1 MTKVLKNISLLILCI
16 VCFIPYL
23 LVLTGHAQIIRGS
36 GGSTMG
42 VIIGPVILPGDGG
55 IVIDSEIPVQ
65 NDWSAVTGVIKNTP
79 YENGALRSYKS
90 LYVVNDKF
98 TKSYKADR
106 KYASFVKYFK
116 VVRTDGRPIYDDD
129 GVLDVRWWKNG
140 IFTKSDEIIDY
151 AADLYVSTQMLD
163 YDYRGFLGTVLY
175 SKFERGELLTTFSRE
190 QDPEDVFSSPL
201 HDKNPN
207 NYGAGAYKNNGLNPG
222 FEYYKLVDL
231 HKTNSPYVFVELN
244 ARAYWENCFWGGCY
258 DYINILDCL
267 SGFMPRANRNW
278 ANELITKEVVEE
290 GFYKG
295 CTTYYSP
302 KDFTVIATNLNNL
315 LKVNDVETSPK
326 YGTSVV
332 PYKDGHHI
340 SISEEGLT
348 KVQIENGAEGRY
360 TTYYCFI
367 DETLPDINYTFH
379 NANALEKR
387 VVGNIIT
394 NSNGSKSQTIYEGI
408 FKDQVQI
415 NFGYDENTESPEFAT
430 CTFNGNTFEI
440 ENGQWFNEEG
450 EYTITVTDLA
460 GNTTISKFTIDKNAP
475 SYNLNRLQSD
485 KTYKIS
491 KWYLTSIPYGYTS
504 YGTYSF
510 KEQADAL
517 SFACEVEKQN
527 NVTKYYLND
536 IDDFIDT
543 HLVASGNAVKA
554 GDYWYYKSRENP
566 DLYVYYFDKNSLEE
580 VIEYYAQDFV
590 SDEQIYRLNSSI
602 YPNNYGN
609 SLDDSMYDN
618 IIEKNGIKAYIVNNF
633 TFKYVDDVE
642 ASKIYYDYA
651 EGETQENWIEFQ
663 FDKSFASQV
672 NAHGLYKIREVD
684 FVGNKTEYYV
694 FLDKQAPMLD
704 IQVKVYGKDNP
715 FTQTISVND
724 IPNNGELV
732 LYYEDFKIL
741 NIIEDDKWYVLEIK
755 APDGTTKRYTYLDN
769 LPDFSSIGAGE
780 YTITIADRLNNQF
793 KFKVNL
799 LGEAP
804 KANFEVINSGNQLK
818 VNITTGEDYNTLTD
832 LKIYR
837 NGILLN
843 SEIGYDEYPDDENN
857 SLIFI
862 NTNTLQYIFNKGGI
876 YNVELSDN
884 FNRTLSYEFKFEKEL
899 PTGILI
905 GVEHNGR
912 TKNDVS
918 FIYDTNKYFAVV
930 YKNNQSIIVE
940 ENIKD
945 NQSTINF
952 VAEENSENKFNI
964 YLYDKTDN
972 ENYNL
977 YTFTIKTIKPIINLY
992 GVENGGKTGGSV
1004 YATWEN
1010 TDEQY
1015 TSNYIVNGNSYEYK
1029 KGQVL
1034 SAEGEYTINLIDEI
1048 GNTGVVTFEIDKT
1061 IDFAI
1066 ADVNGKTYTLDEI
1079 SLINFDIRIINLE
1092 ELTCEIFRNDR
1103 AIDYEF
1109 GLMIS
1114 EEGLY
1119 KVNLYDDYGN
1129 TFYFTF
1135 EIDKTPPK
1143 ATLYG
1148 VENFGITNGNVW
1160 VNSQE
1165 SNLTCWYILDE
1176 NFKADYKLST
1186 ELKQSGKYVVCITDK
1201 AKNITT
1207 FEFTIDKKIDYEINT
1222 YYGGI
1227 SNGGVRII
1235 ANENLKIIMLKDGQA
1250 FDYSFEQILNEEGEY
1265 SFTLF
1270 DDLGN
1275 KTSFYFNIIT
1285 KRKQSIKHLLQE
1297 NIEVESVL
1305 KNDENYEFTI
1315 TDGRL
1320 YLFDEGQYLVNILD
1334 NNSGEKYSF
1343 NITIDTTPPTL
1354 ELVGVENG
1362 GSTKK
1367 LVSMKNISE
1376 DNCTLV
1382 VMVDGMY
1389 FDYKLGDEI
1398 EKAGRFVVTLTDEAG
1413 NSTTYTFDRIYSLNG
1428 ASIAVLAGFGALV
1441 VLLIALL
1448 IKSRHHYYKNEVIE
1462 EEIEETTI
1470 TDDFDDNGD
1479 ENSENDE
1486 NL

>member
-42 VIIGPVILPGDGG
+42 VIIGPVIIPEDGLIG
-55 IVIDSEIPVQ
+55 GGSS
-65 NDWSAVTGVIKNTP
+65 WSPDYSNSNLSPNTP
-79 YENGALRSYKS
+79 YADGALRGYSTIGVYN
-90 LYVVNDKF
+90 VVRD
-98 TKSYKADR
+98 TKSWNGF
-106 KYASFVKYFK
+106 KYASYIRYFRIS
-116 VVRTDGRPIYDDD
+116 RTDGRLIYDDD
-129 GVLDVRWWKNG
+129 GILDVSTSKTSLADELVNYPSY
-140 IFTKSDEIIDY
+140 IYSVETKLPIKSG
-151 AADLYVSTQMLD
+151 A
-163 YDYRGFLGTVLY
+163 GFLWTDQQA
-175 SKFERGELLTTFSRE
+175 KFKSGGELSVTFYFADSSNGSEAHIYDMPTKPSDKTNKLSTIMYENSTGGPAKTYDCFAVSINATGQYENTFWGNTGGDVSVSANLTNYIAISERDWSNELTTN
-190 QDPEDVFSSPL
+190 D
-201 HDKNPN
+201 
-207 NYGAGAYKNNGLNPG
+207 
-222 FEYYKLVDL
+222 
-231 HKTNSPYVFVELN
+231 YV
-244 ARAYWENCFWGGCY
+244 GKG
-258 DYINILDCL
+258 
-267 SGFMPRANRNW
+267 
-278 ANELITKEVVEE
+278 T
-290 GFYKG
+290 YKG

-367 DETLPDINYTFH
+367 DEILPDINYTFH

-387 VVGNIIT
+387 MVGNIIT

-450 EYTITVTDLA
+450 EYTITVKDLA
-460 GNTTISKFTIDKNAP
+460 GNTTISKFTIDNNTP

-536 IDDFIDT
+536 VDDFIDT
-543 HLVASGNAVKA
+543 HLVASGNVVKA

-651 EGETQENWIEFQ
+651 EDDKENWIEFQ

-694 FLDKQAPMLD
+694 FLDKEAPMLD

-804 KANFEVINSGNQLK
+804 KANFEVINAGNQLK

-843 SEIGYDEYPDDENN
+843 SKIGYDEYPDDENN

-952 VAEENSENKFNI
+952 IAEENSENKFNI

-977 YTFTIKTIKPIINLY
+977 YTFAIKTIKPIINLY

-1034 SAEGEYTINLIDEI
+1034 SVEGEYTINLIDEI

-1103 AIDYEF
+1103 TIDYEF

-1114 EEGLY
+1114 EEGFY

-1165 SNLTCWYILDE
+1165 SNLTCWYVLDE

-1186 ELKQSGKYVVCITDK
+1186 ELKQSGKYVVCIADK

-1428 ASIAVLAGFGALV
+1428 ASIAVLAGFGAIV

>member
-1 MTKVLKNISLLILCI
+1 MTKALKKISLLILCI

-42 VIIGPVILPGDGG
+42 VIIGPMILPEDGLIG
-55 IVIDSEIPVQ
+55 GGSS
-65 NDWSAVTGVIKNTP
+65 WSPDYSNSNLSPNTP
-79 YENGALRSYKS
+79 YADGALRGYSTIGVYN
-90 LYVVNDKF
+90 VVRD
-98 TKSYKADR
+98 TKSWNGF
-106 KYASFVKYFK
+106 KYASYIRYFRIS
-116 VVRTDGRPIYDDD
+116 RTDGRLIYDDD
-129 GVLDVRWWKNG
+129 GILDVSTSKTSLADELVNYPSY
-140 IFTKSDEIIDY
+140 IYSVETKLPIKSG
-151 AADLYVSTQMLD
+151 A
-163 YDYRGFLGTVLY
+163 GFLWTDQQA
-175 SKFERGELLTTFSRE
+175 KFKSGGELSVTFYFADSSNGSEAHIYDMPTKPSDKTNKLSTIMYENSTGGPAKTYDCFAVSINATGQYENTFWGNTGGDVSVSANLTNYIAISERDWSNELTTN
-190 QDPEDVFSSPL
+190 D
-201 HDKNPN
+201 
-207 NYGAGAYKNNGLNPG
+207 
-222 FEYYKLVDL
+222 
-231 HKTNSPYVFVELN
+231 YV
-244 ARAYWENCFWGGCY
+244 GKG
-258 DYINILDCL
+258 
-267 SGFMPRANRNW
+267 
-278 ANELITKEVVEE
+278 T
-290 GFYKG
+290 YKG

-394 NSNGSKSQTIYEGI
+394 NSNSSKSQTIYEGI

-430 CTFNGNTFEI
+430 CTFNGNTFEV

-450 EYTITVTDLA
+450 EYTITVKDLA
-460 GNTTISKFTIDKNAP
+460 GNTTISKFTIDKNTP

-536 IDDFIDT
+536 VDDFIDT

-651 EGETQENWIEFQ
+651 EDDKENWVEFQ

-694 FLDKQAPMLD
+694 FFDKEAPMLD

-755 APDGTTKRYTYLDN
+755 SPNGTTKRYTYLDN

-912 TKNDVS
+912 TNNDVS

-952 VAEENSENKFNI
+952 IAEENSENKFNI

-1165 SNLTCWYILDE
+1165 SNLTCWYVLDE

-1186 ELKQSGKYVVCITDK
+1186 ELKQSGKYVVCIADK
-1201 AKNITT
+1201 AKNVTT

-1428 ASIAVLAGFGALV
+1428 ASIAVLAGFGAIV

>member
-1 MTKVLKNISLLILCI
+1 MTKALKKISLLILCI

-42 VIIGPVILPGDGG
+42 VIIGPVIIPEDGLIG
-55 IVIDSEIPVQ
+55 GGSG
-65 NDWSAVTGVIKNTP
+65 WSPDYNSSNLSPNTP
-79 YENGALRSYKS
+79 YADGALRGYSTIGVYN
-90 LYVVNDKF
+90 VVRD
-98 TKSYKADR
+98 TKSWNGF
-106 KYASFVKYFK
+106 KYASYIRYFRIS
-116 VVRTDGRPIYDDD
+116 RTDGRLIYDDD
-129 GVLDVRWWKNG
+129 GILDVSTSKTSLADEVVNYPSY
-140 IFTKSDEIIDY
+140 IYSIETKLPIKSG
-151 AADLYVSTQMLD
+151 A
-163 YDYRGFLGTVLY
+163 GFLWTDQQA
-175 SKFERGELLTTFSRE
+175 KFKSGGELSVTFYFADSSNGSEAHIYDMPTKPSDKTNKLSTIMYENSMGGPAKTYDCFAVSINATGQYENTFWGNTGGDVSVSANLTNYIAISERDWSNELTTN
-190 QDPEDVFSSPL
+190 D
-201 HDKNPN
+201 
-207 NYGAGAYKNNGLNPG
+207 
-222 FEYYKLVDL
+222 
-231 HKTNSPYVFVELN
+231 YV
-244 ARAYWENCFWGGCY
+244 GKG
-258 DYINILDCL
+258 
-267 SGFMPRANRNW
+267 
-278 ANELITKEVVEE
+278 T
-290 GFYKG
+290 YKG

-302 KDFTVIATNLNNL
+302 KDFTVIARNLNNL
-315 LKVNDVETSPK
+315 LKVNDVEVTSQ

-367 DETLPDINYTFH
+367 DETLPDVNYTFH

-415 NFGYDENTESPEFAT
+415 NFGYDENTESPEIAT

-440 ENGQWFNEEG
+440 QNGQWFNEEG
-450 EYTITVTDLA
+450 EYTITVIDLA
-460 GNTTISKFTIDKNAP
+460 GNTIISKFTIDKNAP

-491 KWYLTSIPYGYTS
+491 KWYLTTIPYGYTS

-536 IDDFIDT
+536 VDDFIDT
-543 HLVASGNAVKA
+543 HLVASGNIVKA

-651 EGETQENWIEFQ
+651 EDDKENWIEFQ

-755 APDGTTKRYTYLDN
+755 SPDGTTKRYTYLDN

-799 LGEAP
+799 LGEVP

-912 TKNDVS
+912 TNNDVS

-952 VAEENSENKFNI
+952 IAEENSENKFNI

-1029 KGQVL
+1029 KGQIL

-1103 AIDYEF
+1103 TIDYEF

-1114 EEGLY
+1114 EEGFY

-1186 ELKQSGKYVVCITDK
+1186 ELKQSGKYVVCIADK
-1201 AKNITT
+1201 AKNVTT

-1297 NIEVESVL
+1297 NTEVESVL

>member
-1 MTKVLKNISLLILCI
+1 MTKALKKISLLILCI

-42 VIIGPVILPGDGG
+42 VIIGPIILPEDGLIG
-55 IVIDSEIPVQ
+55 GGSG
-65 NDWSAVTGVIKNTP
+65 WSPDYSSSNLSPNTS
-79 YENGALRSYKS
+79 YADGALRGYSTIGVYN
-90 LYVVNDKF
+90 VVRD
-98 TKSYKADR
+98 TKSWNGF
-106 KYASFVKYFK
+106 KYASYIRYFRIL
-116 VVRTDGRPIYDDD
+116 RTDGRLIYDDD
-129 GVLDVRWWKNG
+129 GILDVSTSRTNLTDEVVNYPSY
-140 IFTKSDEIIDY
+140 IYSIETKLPIKSG
-151 AADLYVSTQMLD
+151 A
-163 YDYRGFLGTVLY
+163 GFLWTDQQA
-175 SKFERGELLTTFSRE
+175 KFKSGGELSVTFYFADSSSGSEAHIYDMPTKPSDRTNKLSTIMYENSMGGPAKTYDCFAVSINATGQYENTFWGNTGGDVSVSANLTNYIAISERDWSNELTTN
-190 QDPEDVFSSPL
+190 D
-201 HDKNPN
+201 
-207 NYGAGAYKNNGLNPG
+207 
-222 FEYYKLVDL
+222 
-231 HKTNSPYVFVELN
+231 YV
-244 ARAYWENCFWGGCY
+244 GKG
-258 DYINILDCL
+258 
-267 SGFMPRANRNW
+267 
-278 ANELITKEVVEE
+278 T
-290 GFYKG
+290 YKG

-302 KDFTVIATNLNNL
+302 KDFTVIARNLNNL
-315 LKVNDVETSPK
+315 LKVNDVEVTSQ

-360 TTYYCFI
+360 TTYYCII
-367 DETLPDINYTFH
+367 DETLPDVNYTFH

-415 NFGYDENTESPEFAT
+415 NFGYDENTESPEIAT
-430 CTFNGNTFEI
+430 CTFNENTFEI
-440 ENGQWFNEEG
+440 QNGQWFNEEG

-491 KWYLTSIPYGYTS
+491 KWYLTTIPYGYIS

-536 IDDFIDT
+536 VDDFIDT
-543 HLVASGNAVKA
+543 HLVASGNAIKA
-554 GDYWYYKSRENP
+554 GDYWYYKSRENS

-651 EGETQENWIEFQ
+651 EDDKENWIEFQ

-732 LYYEDFKIL
+732 LYYEDFEIL

-755 APDGTTKRYTYLDN
+755 SPDGTTKRYTYLDN

-952 VAEENSENKFNI
+952 IAEENSENKFNI

-1061 IDFAI
+1061 IDFTI

-1176 NFKADYKLST
+1176 TFKADYKLST
-1186 ELKQSGKYVVCITDK
+1186 ELKQSGKYVVCIADK
-1201 AKNITT
+1201 AKNVTT

-1354 ELVGVENG
+1354 ELIGVENG

-1428 ASIAVLAGFGALV
+1428 ASIAVLAGFGAIV

>member
-42 VIIGPVILPGDGG
+42 VIIGPVIIPEDGLIG
-55 IVIDSEIPVQ
+55 GGSS
-65 NDWSAVTGVIKNTP
+65 WSPDYSNSNLSPNTP
-79 YENGALRSYKS
+79 YADGALRGYSTIGVYN
-90 LYVVNDKF
+90 VVRD
-98 TKSYKADR
+98 TKSWNGF
-106 KYASFVKYFK
+106 KYASYIRYFRIS
-116 VVRTDGRPIYDDD
+116 RTDGRLIYDDD
-129 GVLDVRWWKNG
+129 GILDVSTSKTSLADELVNYPSY
-140 IFTKSDEIIDY
+140 IYSVETKLPIKSG
-151 AADLYVSTQMLD
+151 A
-163 YDYRGFLGTVLY
+163 GFLWTDQQA
-175 SKFERGELLTTFSRE
+175 KFKSGGELSVTFYFADSSNGSEAHIYDMPTKPSDKTNKLSTIMYENSTGGPAKTYDCFAVSINATGQYENTFWGNTGGDVSVSANLTNYIAISERDWSNELTTN
-190 QDPEDVFSSPL
+190 D
-201 HDKNPN
+201 
-207 NYGAGAYKNNGLNPG
+207 
-222 FEYYKLVDL
+222 
-231 HKTNSPYVFVELN
+231 YV
-244 ARAYWENCFWGGCY
+244 GKG
-258 DYINILDCL
+258 
-267 SGFMPRANRNW
+267 
-278 ANELITKEVVEE
+278 T
-290 GFYKG
+290 YKG

-367 DETLPDINYTFH
+367 DEILPDINYTFH

-387 VVGNIIT
+387 MVGNIIT

-450 EYTITVTDLA
+450 EYTITVKDLA
-460 GNTTISKFTIDKNAP
+460 GNTTISKFTIDNNTP

-536 IDDFIDT
+536 VDDFIDT
-543 HLVASGNAVKA
+543 HLVASGNVVKA

-651 EGETQENWIEFQ
+651 EDDKENWIEFQ

-694 FLDKQAPMLD
+694 FLDKEAPMLD

-804 KANFEVINSGNQLK
+804 KANFEVINAGNQLK

-843 SEIGYDEYPDDENN
+843 SKIGYDEYPDDENN

-977 YTFTIKTIKPIINLY
+977 YTFAIKTIKPIINLY

-1034 SAEGEYTINLIDEI
+1034 SVEGEYTINLIDEI

-1103 AIDYEF
+1103 TIDYEF

-1114 EEGLY
+1114 EEGFY

-1165 SNLTCWYILDE
+1165 SNLTCWYVLDE

-1186 ELKQSGKYVVCITDK
+1186 ELKQSGKYVVCIADK

-1428 ASIAVLAGFGALV
+1428 ASIAVLAGFGAIV

>member
-42 VIIGPVILPGDGG
+42 VIIGPVIIPEDGLIG
-55 IVIDSEIPVQ
+55 GGSG
-65 NDWSAVTGVIKNTP
+65 WSPDYSNSNLSPNTP
-79 YENGALRSYKS
+79 YADGALRGYSTIGVYN
-90 LYVVNDKF
+90 VVRD
-98 TKSYKADR
+98 TKSWNGF
-106 KYASFVKYFK
+106 KYASYIRYFRIS
-116 VVRTDGRPIYDDD
+116 RTDGRLIYDDD
-129 GVLDVRWWKNG
+129 GILDVSTSKTSLADELVNYPSY
-140 IFTKSDEIIDY
+140 IYSVETKLPIKSG
-151 AADLYVSTQMLD
+151 A
-163 YDYRGFLGTVLY
+163 GFLWTDQQA
-175 SKFERGELLTTFSRE
+175 KFKSGGELSVTFYFADSSNGSEAHIYDMPTKPSDKTDKLSTIMYENTTGGPAKTYDCFAVSINATGQYENTFWGNTGGDVSVSANLTNYIAISERDWSNELTTN
-190 QDPEDVFSSPL
+190 D
-201 HDKNPN
+201 
-207 NYGAGAYKNNGLNPG
+207 
-222 FEYYKLVDL
+222 
-231 HKTNSPYVFVELN
+231 YV
-244 ARAYWENCFWGGCY
+244 GKG
-258 DYINILDCL
+258 
-267 SGFMPRANRNW
+267 
-278 ANELITKEVVEE
+278 T
-290 GFYKG
+290 YKG

-367 DETLPDINYTFH
+367 DETLPDINYTFY

-450 EYTITVTDLA
+450 EYTITVKDLA
-460 GNTTISKFTIDKNAP
+460 GNTTISKFTIDKNTP

-536 IDDFIDT
+536 VDDFIDT
-543 HLVASGNAVKA
+543 HLVASGNIVKA

-590 SDEQIYRLNSSI
+590 SDEQIFRLNSSI

-651 EGETQENWIEFQ
+651 EDDKENWIEFQ

-694 FLDKQAPMLD
+694 FLDKEAPMLD

-804 KANFEVINSGNQLK
+804 KANFEVINAGNQLK

-952 VAEENSENKFNI
+952 IAEENSENKFNI

-1061 IDFAI
+1061 IDFTI

-1186 ELKQSGKYVVCITDK
+1186 ELKQSGKYVVCIADK
-1201 AKNITT
+1201 AKNVTT

-1362 GSTKK
+1362 GSTKN

-1398 EKAGRFVVTLTDEAG
+1398 EKAGRFVVALTDEAG

-1428 ASIAVLAGFGALV
+1428 ASIAVLAGFGAIV
-1441 VLLIALL
+1441 VLLFALL

>member
-1 MTKVLKNISLLILCI
+1 MTKALKKISLLILCI

-42 VIIGPVILPGDGG
+42 VIIGPMILPEDGLIG
-55 IVIDSEIPVQ
+55 GGSG
-65 NDWSAVTGVIKNTP
+65 WSPDYSSSNLSPNTP
-79 YENGALRSYKS
+79 YADGALRGYSTIGVYN
-90 LYVVNDKF
+90 VVRD
-98 TKSYKADR
+98 TKSWNGF
-106 KYASFVKYFK
+106 KYASYIRYFRIS
-116 VVRTDGRPIYDDD
+116 RTDGRLIYDDD
-129 GVLDVRWWKNG
+129 GILDVSTSRTNLTDEVVNYPSY
-140 IFTKSDEIIDY
+140 IYSIETKLPIKSG
-151 AADLYVSTQMLD
+151 A
-163 YDYRGFLGTVLY
+163 GFLWTDQQA
-175 SKFERGELLTTFSRE
+175 KFKSGGELSVTFYFADSSSGSETHIYDMPTKPSDRTNKLSTIMYENSMSGPAKTYDCFAVSINATGQYENTFWGNTGGDVSVSANLTNYIAISERDWSNELTTN
-190 QDPEDVFSSPL
+190 D
-201 HDKNPN
+201 
-207 NYGAGAYKNNGLNPG
+207 
-222 FEYYKLVDL
+222 
-231 HKTNSPYVFVELN
+231 YV
-244 ARAYWENCFWGGCY
+244 GKG
-258 DYINILDCL
+258 
-267 SGFMPRANRNW
+267 
-278 ANELITKEVVEE
+278 T
-290 GFYKG
+290 YKG

-302 KDFTVIATNLNNL
+302 KDFTVIARNLNNL
-315 LKVNDVETSPK
+315 LKVNDVEVTSQ

-440 ENGQWFNEEG
+440 QNGQWFNEEG
-450 EYTITVTDLA
+450 EYTITVKDLA
-460 GNTTISKFTIDKNAP
+460 GNTTISKFTIDKNTP

-536 IDDFIDT
+536 VDDFIDT
-543 HLVASGNAVKA
+543 HLVASGNIVKA

-651 EGETQENWIEFQ
+651 KDDKENWIEFQ
-663 FDKSFASQV
+663 FDKRSFASQV

-694 FLDKQAPMLD
+694 FFDKEAPMLD

-715 FTQTISVND
+715 FTQTISIND

-732 LYYEDFKIL
+732 LYYEDFEIL

-804 KANFEVINSGNQLK
+804 KANFEVINAGNQLK

-843 SEIGYDEYPDDENN
+843 SEIGYDEYPNDENN

-912 TKNDVS
+912 TNNDVS

-952 VAEENSENKFNI
+952 IAEENSENKFNI

-1103 AIDYEF
+1103 TIDYEF

-1114 EEGLY
+1114 EEGFY

-1148 VENFGITNGNVW
+1148 VENFGIMNGNVW

-1165 SNLTCWYILDE
+1165 SNLTCWYVLDE

-1186 ELKQSGKYVVCITDK
+1186 ELKQSGKYVVCIADK
-1201 AKNITT
+1201 AKNVTT

-1428 ASIAVLAGFGALV
+1428 ASIAVLAGFGAIV

>member
-42 VIIGPVILPGDGG
+42 VIIGPVIIPEDGLIG
-55 IVIDSEIPVQ
+55 GGSG
-65 NDWSAVTGVIKNTP
+65 WSPDYSSSNLSPNTP
-79 YENGALRSYKS
+79 YADGALRGYSTIGVYN
-90 LYVVNDKF
+90 VVRD
-98 TKSYKADR
+98 TKSWNGF
-106 KYASFVKYFK
+106 KYASYIRYFRIS
-116 VVRTDGRPIYDDD
+116 RTDGRLIYDDD
-129 GVLDVRWWKNG
+129 GILDVSTSKTSLADEVVNYPSY
-140 IFTKSDEIIDY
+140 IYSIETKLPIKSG
-151 AADLYVSTQMLD
+151 A
-163 YDYRGFLGTVLY
+163 GFLWTDQQA
-175 SKFERGELLTTFSRE
+175 KFKSGGELSVTFYFADSSNGSEAHIYDMPTKPSDKTNKLSTIMYENSTGGPAKTYDCFAVSINATGQYENTFWGNTGGDVSVSANLTNYIAISERDWSNELTTN
-190 QDPEDVFSSPL
+190 D
-201 HDKNPN
+201 
-207 NYGAGAYKNNGLNPG
+207 
-222 FEYYKLVDL
+222 
-231 HKTNSPYVFVELN
+231 YV
-244 ARAYWENCFWGGCY
+244 GKG
-258 DYINILDCL
+258 
-267 SGFMPRANRNW
+267 
-278 ANELITKEVVEE
+278 T
-290 GFYKG
+290 YKG

-302 KDFTVIATNLNNL
+302 KDFTVIARNLNNL
-315 LKVNDVETSPK
+315 LKVNDVEVTSQ

-367 DETLPDINYTFH
+367 DETLPDVNYTFH

-415 NFGYDENTESPEFAT
+415 NFGYDENTESPEIAT

-440 ENGQWFNEEG
+440 QNGQWFNEEG

-491 KWYLTSIPYGYTS
+491 KWYLTTIPYGYTS

-536 IDDFIDT
+536 VDDFIDT

-651 EGETQENWIEFQ
+651 EDDKENWIEFQ

-694 FLDKQAPMLD
+694 FFDKEAPMLD

-715 FTQTISVND
+715 FTQTTSVND

-732 LYYEDFKIL
+732 LYYEDFEIL
-741 NIIEDDKWYVLEIK
+741 NIIEDDMWYVLEIK

-843 SEIGYDEYPDDENN
+843 SEIGYDEYPDDDNN

-912 TKNDVS
+912 TNNDVS

-952 VAEENSENKFNI
+952 IAEENSENKFNI

-1103 AIDYEF
+1103 TIDYEF

-1114 EEGLY
+1114 EEGYY

-1148 VENFGITNGNVW
+1148 VENFGITSGNVW

-1165 SNLTCWYILDE
+1165 SNLTCWYVLDE

-1186 ELKQSGKYVVCITDK
+1186 ELKQSGKYVVCIADK
-1201 AKNITT
+1201 AKNVTT

-1428 ASIAVLAGFGALV
+1428 ASIAVLAGFGAIV

>member
-42 VIIGPVILPGDGG
+42 VIIGPVIIPEDGLIG
-55 IVIDSEIPVQ
+55 GGSS
-65 NDWSAVTGVIKNTP
+65 WSPDYSNSNLSPNTP
-79 YENGALRSYKS
+79 YADGALRGYSTIGVYN
-90 LYVVNDKF
+90 VVRD
-98 TKSYKADR
+98 TKSWNGF
-106 KYASFVKYFK
+106 KYASYIRYFRIS
-116 VVRTDGRPIYDDD
+116 RTDGRLIYDDD
-129 GVLDVRWWKNG
+129 GILDVSTSKTSLADELVNYPSY
-140 IFTKSDEIIDY
+140 IYSVETKLPIKSG
-151 AADLYVSTQMLD
+151 A
-163 YDYRGFLGTVLY
+163 GFLWTDQQA
-175 SKFERGELLTTFSRE
+175 KFKSGGELSVTFYFADSSNGSEAHIYDMPTKPSDKTNKLSTIMYENSTGGPAKTYDCFAVSINATGQYENTFWGNTGGDVSVSANLTNYIAISERDWSNELTTN
-190 QDPEDVFSSPL
+190 D
-201 HDKNPN
+201 
-207 NYGAGAYKNNGLNPG
+207 
-222 FEYYKLVDL
+222 
-231 HKTNSPYVFVELN
+231 YV
-244 ARAYWENCFWGGCY
+244 GKG
-258 DYINILDCL
+258 
-267 SGFMPRANRNW
+267 
-278 ANELITKEVVEE
+278 T
-290 GFYKG
+290 YKG

-367 DETLPDINYTFH
+367 DEILPDINYTFH

-387 VVGNIIT
+387 MVGNIIT

-450 EYTITVTDLA
+450 EYTITVKDLA
-460 GNTTISKFTIDKNAP
+460 GNTTISKFTIDNNTP

-536 IDDFIDT
+536 VDDFIDT
-543 HLVASGNAVKA
+543 HLVASGNIVKA

-651 EGETQENWIEFQ
+651 EDDKENWIEFQ

-684 FVGNKTEYYV
+684 FVGNKIEYYV
-694 FLDKQAPMLD
+694 YLDKEAPMLD

-804 KANFEVINSGNQLK
+804 KANFEVINAGNQLK

-843 SEIGYDEYPDDENN
+843 SKIGYDEYPDDENN

-977 YTFTIKTIKPIINLY
+977 YTFAIKTIKPIINLY

-1034 SAEGEYTINLIDEI
+1034 SVEGEYTINLIDEI

-1103 AIDYEF
+1103 TIDYEF

-1114 EEGLY
+1114 EEGFY

-1165 SNLTCWYILDE
+1165 SNLTCWYVLDE

-1186 ELKQSGKYVVCITDK
+1186 ELKQSGKYVVCIADK

-1428 ASIAVLAGFGALV
+1428 ASIAVLAGFGAIV

>member
-42 VIIGPVILPGDGG
+42 VIIGPVIIPEDGLIG
-55 IVIDSEIPVQ
+55 GGSG
-65 NDWSAVTGVIKNTP
+65 WSPDYSNSNLSPNTP
-79 YENGALRSYKS
+79 YADGALRGYSTIGVYN
-90 LYVVNDKF
+90 VVRD
-98 TKSYKADR
+98 TKSWNGF
-106 KYASFVKYFK
+106 KYASYIRYFRIS
-116 VVRTDGRPIYDDD
+116 RTDGRLIYDDD
-129 GVLDVRWWKNG
+129 GILDVSTSKTSLADELVNYPSY
-140 IFTKSDEIIDY
+140 IYSVETKLPIKSG
-151 AADLYVSTQMLD
+151 A
-163 YDYRGFLGTVLY
+163 GFLWTDQQA
-175 SKFERGELLTTFSRE
+175 KFKSGGELSVTFYFADSSNGSEAHIYDMPTKPSDKTDKLSTIMYENTTGGPAKTYDCFAVSINATGQYENTFWGNTGGDVSVSANLTNYIAISERDWSNELTTN
-190 QDPEDVFSSPL
+190 D
-201 HDKNPN
+201 
-207 NYGAGAYKNNGLNPG
+207 
-222 FEYYKLVDL
+222 
-231 HKTNSPYVFVELN
+231 YV
-244 ARAYWENCFWGGCY
+244 GKG
-258 DYINILDCL
+258 
-267 SGFMPRANRNW
+267 
-278 ANELITKEVVEE
+278 T
-290 GFYKG
+290 YKG

-536 IDDFIDT
+536 VDDFIDT

-651 EGETQENWIEFQ
+651 EDDKENWIEFQ

-694 FLDKQAPMLD
+694 FLDKEAPMLD

-741 NIIEDDKWYVLEIK
+741 NIIEDDKWYVLEVR

-804 KANFEVINSGNQLK
+804 KANFEVINAGNQLK

-952 VAEENSENKFNI
+952 IAEENSENKFNI

-1061 IDFAI
+1061 IDFTI

-1382 VMVDGMY
+1382 VMVDGIY

-1428 ASIAVLAGFGALV
+1428 ASIAVLAGFGAIV

-1470 TDDFDDNGD
+1470 TDDFNDDGD
-1479 ENSENDE
+1479 GNSENDE

>member
-42 VIIGPVILPGDGG
+42 VIIGPVIIPEDGLIG
-55 IVIDSEIPVQ
+55 GGSS
-65 NDWSAVTGVIKNTP
+65 WSPDYSNSNLSPNTP
-79 YENGALRSYKS
+79 YADGALRGYSTIGVYN
-90 LYVVNDKF
+90 VVRD
-98 TKSYKADR
+98 TKSWNGF
-106 KYASFVKYFK
+106 KYASYIRYFRIS
-116 VVRTDGRPIYDDD
+116 RTDGRLIYDDD
-129 GVLDVRWWKNG
+129 GILDVSTSKTSLADELVNYPSY
-140 IFTKSDEIIDY
+140 IYSVETKLPIKSG
-151 AADLYVSTQMLD
+151 A
-163 YDYRGFLGTVLY
+163 GFLWTDQQA
-175 SKFERGELLTTFSRE
+175 KFKSGGELSVTFYFADSSNGSEAHIYDMPTKPSDKTNKLSTIMYENSTGGPAKTYDCFAVSINATGQYENTFWGNTGGDVSVSANLTNYIAISERDWSNELTTN
-190 QDPEDVFSSPL
+190 D
-201 HDKNPN
+201 
-207 NYGAGAYKNNGLNPG
+207 
-222 FEYYKLVDL
+222 
-231 HKTNSPYVFVELN
+231 YV
-244 ARAYWENCFWGGCY
+244 GKG
-258 DYINILDCL
+258 
-267 SGFMPRANRNW
+267 
-278 ANELITKEVVEE
+278 T
-290 GFYKG
+290 YKG

-394 NSNGSKSQTIYEGI
+394 NSNSSKSQTIYEGI

-430 CTFNGNTFEI
+430 CTFNGNTFEV

-450 EYTITVTDLA
+450 EYTITVKDLA
-460 GNTTISKFTIDKNAP
+460 GNTTISKFTIDKNTP

-536 IDDFIDT
+536 VDDFIDT
-543 HLVASGNAVKA
+543 HLVASGNIVKA

-618 IIEKNGIKAYIVNNF
+618 IIEKKGIKAYIVNNF

-651 EGETQENWIEFQ
+651 EDDKENWIEFQ
-663 FDKSFASQV
+663 FDKSFSSQV

-715 FTQTISVND
+715 FTQTISIND

-755 APDGTTKRYTYLDN
+755 SPNGTTKRYTYLDN

-843 SEIGYDEYPDDENN
+843 SEIGYDEYPDDDNN

-912 TKNDVS
+912 TNNDVS

-952 VAEENSENKFNI
+952 IAEENSENKFNI

-1103 AIDYEF
+1103 TIDYEF

-1114 EEGLY
+1114 EEGFY

-1165 SNLTCWYILDE
+1165 SNLTCWYVLDE

-1186 ELKQSGKYVVCITDK
+1186 ELKQSGKYVVCIADK

-1297 NIEVESVL
+1297 NIEVDSVL

-1428 ASIAVLAGFGALV
+1428 ASIAVLAGFGAIV

-1470 TDDFDDNGD
+1470 TDDFNDDSY

>member
-23 LVLTGHAQIIRGS
+23 LLLTGHAQIIRGS

-42 VIIGPVILPGDGG
+42 VIIGPVIIPEDGLIG
-55 IVIDSEIPVQ
+55 GGSS
-65 NDWSAVTGVIKNTP
+65 WSPDYSNSNLSPNTP
-79 YENGALRSYKS
+79 YADGALRGYSTIGVYN
-90 LYVVNDKF
+90 VVRD
-98 TKSYKADR
+98 TKSWNGF
-106 KYASFVKYFK
+106 KYASYIRYFRIS
-116 VVRTDGRPIYDDD
+116 RTDGRLIYDDD
-129 GVLDVRWWKNG
+129 GILDVSTSKTSLADELVNYPSY
-140 IFTKSDEIIDY
+140 IYSVETKLPIKSG
-151 AADLYVSTQMLD
+151 A
-163 YDYRGFLGTVLY
+163 GFLWTDQQA
-175 SKFERGELLTTFSRE
+175 KFKSGGELSVTFYFADSSNGSEAHIYDMPTKPSDKTNKLSTIMYENSTGGPAKTYDCFAVSINATGQYENTFWGNTGGDVSVSANLTNYIAVSERDWSNELTTN
-190 QDPEDVFSSPL
+190 D
-201 HDKNPN
+201 
-207 NYGAGAYKNNGLNPG
+207 
-222 FEYYKLVDL
+222 
-231 HKTNSPYVFVELN
+231 YV
-244 ARAYWENCFWGGCY
+244 GKG
-258 DYINILDCL
+258 
-267 SGFMPRANRNW
+267 
-278 ANELITKEVVEE
+278 T
-290 GFYKG
+290 YKG

-302 KDFTVIATNLNNL
+302 KDFTVIARNLNNL
-315 LKVNDVETSPK
+315 LKVNDVEVTSQ

-367 DETLPDINYTFH
+367 DETLPDVNYTFH

-510 KEQADAL
+510 KEQANAL

-536 IDDFIDT
+536 VDDFIDT
-543 HLVASGNAVKA
+543 HLVASGNIVKA
-554 GDYWYYKSRENP
+554 GNYWYYKSRENP

-755 APDGTTKRYTYLDN
+755 SPDGTTKRYTYLDN

-843 SEIGYDEYPDDENN
+843 SEIGYDEYPDDDNN

-899 PTGILI
+899 PTGILT

-1015 TSNYIVNGNSYEYK
+1015 TSNYILNGNSYEYK

-1109 GLMIS
+1109 GLIIS
-1114 EEGLY
+1114 EEGYY

-1148 VENFGITNGNVW
+1148 VENFGVTNGNVW

-1176 NFKADYKLST
+1176 NFKSDYKLST
-1186 ELKQSGKYVVCITDK
+1186 ELKQSGKYVVCIADK
-1201 AKNITT
+1201 AKNVTT

>member
-1 MTKVLKNISLLILCI
+1 MTKALKKISLLILCI

-42 VIIGPVILPGDGG
+42 VIIGPMILPEDGLIG
-55 IVIDSEIPVQ
+55 GGSG
-65 NDWSAVTGVIKNTP
+65 WSPDYSSSNLSPNTP
-79 YENGALRSYKS
+79 YADGALRGYSTIGVYN
-90 LYVVNDKF
+90 VVRD
-98 TKSYKADR
+98 TKSWNGF
-106 KYASFVKYFK
+106 KYASYIRYFRIS
-116 VVRTDGRPIYDDD
+116 RTDERLIYDDD
-129 GVLDVRWWKNG
+129 GILDVSTSRTNLTDEVVNYPSY
-140 IFTKSDEIIDY
+140 IYSVETKLPIKSG
-151 AADLYVSTQMLD
+151 A
-163 YDYRGFLGTVLY
+163 GFLWTDQQA
-175 SKFERGELLTTFSRE
+175 KFKSGGELSVTFYFANSSNGSEAHIYDMPTKPSDKTNKLSTIMYENSMGGPAKTYDCFAVSINATGQYENTFWGNTGGDVSVSANLTNYIAVSERDWSNELTTN
-190 QDPEDVFSSPL
+190 D
-201 HDKNPN
+201 
-207 NYGAGAYKNNGLNPG
+207 
-222 FEYYKLVDL
+222 
-231 HKTNSPYVFVELN
+231 YV
-244 ARAYWENCFWGGCY
+244 G
-258 DYINILDCL
+258 
-267 SGFMPRANRNW
+267 
-278 ANELITKEVVEE
+278 E
-290 GFYKG
+290 GTYKG

-302 KDFTVIATNLNNL
+302 KDFTVIARNLNNL
-315 LKVNDVETSPK
+315 LKVNDVEVTSQ

-360 TTYYCFI
+360 KTYYCFI

-394 NSNGSKSQTIYEGI
+394 NSNSSKSQTIYEGI

-536 IDDFIDT
+536 VDDFIDT
-543 HLVASGNAVKA
+543 HLVASGNIVKA

-651 EGETQENWIEFQ
+651 EDDKENWIEFQ

-715 FTQTISVND
+715 FTQTISIID

-732 LYYEDFKIL
+732 LYYEDFEIL

-804 KANFEVINSGNQLK
+804 KANFEVINAGNQLK

-843 SEIGYDEYPDDENN
+843 SEIGYDEYPNDDNN

-952 VAEENSENKFNI
+952 IAEENSENKFNI

-1061 IDFAI
+1061 IDFTI

-1109 GLMIS
+1109 GLIIS
-1114 EEGLY
+1114 EEGYY

-1165 SNLTCWYILDE
+1165 SNLTCWYVLDE

-1186 ELKQSGKYVVCITDK
+1186 ELKQSGKYVVCIADK
-1201 AKNITT
+1201 AKNVTT

-1354 ELVGVENG
+1354 ELIGVENG

-1389 FDYKLGDEI
+1389 FDYNLGDEI

>member
-1 MTKVLKNISLLILCI
+1 MTKALKKISLLILCI

-42 VIIGPVILPGDGG
+42 VIIGPMILPEDGLIG
-55 IVIDSEIPVQ
+55 GGSG
-65 NDWSAVTGVIKNTP
+65 WSPDYSSSNLSPNTP
-79 YENGALRSYKS
+79 YADGALRGYSTIGVYN
-90 LYVVNDKF
+90 VVRD
-98 TKSYKADR
+98 TKSWNGF
-106 KYASFVKYFK
+106 KYASYIRYFRIS
-116 VVRTDGRPIYDDD
+116 RTDGRLIYDDD
-129 GVLDVRWWKNG
+129 GILDVSTSRTNLTDEVVNYPSY
-140 IFTKSDEIIDY
+140 IYSVETKLPIKSG
-151 AADLYVSTQMLD
+151 A
-163 YDYRGFLGTVLY
+163 GFLWTDQQA
-175 SKFERGELLTTFSRE
+175 KFKSGGELSVTFYFADSSNGSEAHIYDMPTKPSDKTNKLSTIMYENSTGGPAKTYDCFAVSINATGQYENTFWGNTGGDVSVSANLTNYIAISERDWSNELTTN
-190 QDPEDVFSSPL
+190 D
-201 HDKNPN
+201 
-207 NYGAGAYKNNGLNPG
+207 
-222 FEYYKLVDL
+222 
-231 HKTNSPYVFVELN
+231 YV
-244 ARAYWENCFWGGCY
+244 GKG
-258 DYINILDCL
+258 
-267 SGFMPRANRNW
+267 
-278 ANELITKEVVEE
+278 T
-290 GFYKG
+290 YKG

-367 DETLPDINYTFH
+367 DEILPDINYTFH

-387 VVGNIIT
+387 MVGNIIT

-450 EYTITVTDLA
+450 EYTITVKDLA
-460 GNTTISKFTIDKNAP
+460 GNTTISKFTIDNNTP

-536 IDDFIDT
+536 VDDFIDT
-543 HLVASGNAVKA
+543 HLVASGNIVKA

-651 EGETQENWIEFQ
+651 EDDKENWIEFQ

-684 FVGNKTEYYV
+684 FVGNKIEYYV
-694 FLDKQAPMLD
+694 YLDKEAPMLD

-804 KANFEVINSGNQLK
+804 KANFEVINAGNQLK

-843 SEIGYDEYPDDENN
+843 SKIGYDEYPDDENN

-977 YTFTIKTIKPIINLY
+977 YTFAIKTIKPIINLY

-1034 SAEGEYTINLIDEI
+1034 SVEGEYTINLIDEI

-1103 AIDYEF
+1103 TIDYEF

-1114 EEGLY
+1114 EEGFY

-1165 SNLTCWYILDE
+1165 SNLTCWYVLDE

-1186 ELKQSGKYVVCITDK
+1186 ELKQSGKYVVCIADK

-1428 ASIAVLAGFGALV
+1428 ASIAVLAGFGAIV

>member
-42 VIIGPVILPGDGG
+42 VIIGPVIIPEDGLIG
-55 IVIDSEIPVQ
+55 GGSS
-65 NDWSAVTGVIKNTP
+65 WSPDYSNSNLSPNTP
-79 YENGALRSYKS
+79 YADGALRGYSTIGVYN
-90 LYVVNDKF
+90 VVRD
-98 TKSYKADR
+98 TKSWNGF
-106 KYASFVKYFK
+106 KYASYIRYFRIS
-116 VVRTDGRPIYDDD
+116 RTDGRLIYDDD
-129 GVLDVRWWKNG
+129 GILDVSTSKTSLADEVVNYPSY
-140 IFTKSDEIIDY
+140 IYSIETKLPIKSG
-151 AADLYVSTQMLD
+151 A
-163 YDYRGFLGTVLY
+163 GFLWTDQQA
-175 SKFERGELLTTFSRE
+175 KFKSGGELSVTFYFADSSNGSEAHIYDMPTKPSDKTNKLSTIMYENSTAGPAKTYDCFAVSINATGQYENTFWGNTGGDVSVSANLTNYIAISERNWSNELTTN
-190 QDPEDVFSSPL
+190 D
-201 HDKNPN
+201 
-207 NYGAGAYKNNGLNPG
+207 
-222 FEYYKLVDL
+222 
-231 HKTNSPYVFVELN
+231 YV
-244 ARAYWENCFWGGCY
+244 GKG
-258 DYINILDCL
+258 
-267 SGFMPRANRNW
+267 
-278 ANELITKEVVEE
+278 T
-290 GFYKG
+290 YKG

-302 KDFTVIATNLNNL
+302 KDFTVIARNLNNL
-315 LKVNDVETSPK
+315 LKVNDVEVTSQ

-450 EYTITVTDLA
+450 EYTITVKDLA
-460 GNTTISKFTIDKNAP
+460 GNTTISKFTIDKNTP

-536 IDDFIDT
+536 VDDFIDT
-543 HLVASGNAVKA
+543 HLVASGNIVKA

-651 EGETQENWIEFQ
+651 EDDKENWIEFQ

-684 FVGNKTEYYV
+684 FVGNKIEYYV
-694 FLDKQAPMLD
+694 YLDKEAPMLD

-804 KANFEVINSGNQLK
+804 KANFEIINAGNQLK

-1382 VMVDGMY
+1382 IMVDGMY

-1428 ASIAVLAGFGALV
+1428 ASIAVLAGFGAIV

-1470 TDDFDDNGD
+1470 TDDFNDDGD
-1479 ENSENDE
+1479 GNSENDE

>member
-42 VIIGPVILPGDGG
+42 VIIGPVIIPEDGLIG
-55 IVIDSEIPVQ
+55 GGSS
-65 NDWSAVTGVIKNTP
+65 WSPDYSNSNLSPNTP
-79 YENGALRSYKS
+79 YADGALRGYSTIGVYN
-90 LYVVNDKF
+90 VVRD
-98 TKSYKADR
+98 TKSWNGF
-106 KYASFVKYFK
+106 KYASYIRYFRIS
-116 VVRTDGRPIYDDD
+116 RTDGRLIYDDD
-129 GVLDVRWWKNG
+129 GILDVSTSKTSLADELVNYPSY
-140 IFTKSDEIIDY
+140 IYSVETKLPIKSG
-151 AADLYVSTQMLD
+151 A
-163 YDYRGFLGTVLY
+163 GFLWTDQQA
-175 SKFERGELLTTFSRE
+175 KFKSGGELSVTFYFADSSNGSEAHIYDMPTKPSDKTNKLSTIMYENSTGGPAKTYDCFAVSINATGQYENTFWGNTGGDVSVSANLTNYIAISERDWSNELTTN
-190 QDPEDVFSSPL
+190 D
-201 HDKNPN
+201 
-207 NYGAGAYKNNGLNPG
+207 
-222 FEYYKLVDL
+222 
-231 HKTNSPYVFVELN
+231 YV
-244 ARAYWENCFWGGCY
+244 GKG
-258 DYINILDCL
+258 
-267 SGFMPRANRNW
+267 
-278 ANELITKEVVEE
+278 T
-290 GFYKG
+290 YKG

-367 DETLPDINYTFH
+367 DEILPDINYTFH

-387 VVGNIIT
+387 MVGNIIT

-536 IDDFIDT
+536 VDDFIDT
-543 HLVASGNAVKA
+543 HLVASGNIVKA

-651 EGETQENWIEFQ
+651 EDDKENWIEFQ

-804 KANFEVINSGNQLK
+804 KANFEIINAGNQLK

-952 VAEENSENKFNI
+952 IAEENSENKFNI

-1103 AIDYEF
+1103 TIDYEF

-1114 EEGLY
+1114 EEGFY

-1165 SNLTCWYILDE
+1165 SNLICWYVLDE

-1186 ELKQSGKYVVCITDK
+1186 ELKQSGKYVVCIADK

-1428 ASIAVLAGFGALV
+1428 ASIAVLAGFGAIV

-1470 TDDFDDNGD
+1470 TDDFNDDSY